1 MQSSKYNDHPAS
13 LAVDGSRDGSMIP
26 GIQNRDGQFSHTGV
40 GSPQWWMVN
49 LGKVFYVYRVRL
61 WNRLGYGK
69 LQIGGKLHTHFF
81 DIWS

>member
-1 MQSSKYNDHPAS
+1 
-13 LAVDGSRDGSMIP
+13 MIP

-69 LQIGGKLHTHFF
+69 LQIGGKLHTNFGKIVLPVGAALRKSF
-81 DIWS
+81 SVLVLS